1 MPTPHQADWFSPVAF
16 LKGGGWWSLSQESST
31 TVVAWGPL
39 KTKMMKLRWMGR
51 GMILPIQGLPS
62 TIQGLPTQSLS
73 LRGAWKAG

>member
-51 GMILPIQGLPS
+51 GMIQRAFHHPGAAYPEPVSEGRLEGW
-62 TIQGLPTQSLS
+62 LS
-73 LRGAWKAG
+73 